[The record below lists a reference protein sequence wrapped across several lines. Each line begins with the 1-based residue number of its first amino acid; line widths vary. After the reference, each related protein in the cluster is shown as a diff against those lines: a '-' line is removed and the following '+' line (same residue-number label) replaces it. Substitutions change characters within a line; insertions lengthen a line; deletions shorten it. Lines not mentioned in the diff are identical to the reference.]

1 MTNRPEVLW
10 LNGSPSLQCFDRPL
24 LSVLSTQAKV
34 TQWQY
39 CQGQDEGSSLQNAV
53 RLLHDYL
60 KQTDHPIHLIGHGT
74 GGVIGLIYARCHP
87 EKVRSLT
94 LLSVAEQPA
103 MTWQTHYYVQ
113 RHLMSCSR
121 HQVLAF
127 IVRSLFGC
135 KPPYDVKNLVRALD
149 RDLAEAP
156 CLHSLFRVVDLP
168 KGGILAPLMVCGSQT
183 DSVVHSPALLEWRN
197 WMKPM
202 DRLWECPTGRH
213 FFHYFHPQ
221 QLAEQ
226 VLKFWQSDVFMQPDS
241 ELVTF
246 IVEEFLDDKAN
257 PFTDKQFRSI

>member
-1 MTNRPEVLW
+1 MTKRPEVLW

-24 LSVLSTQAKV
+24 LSTLAAQAKV

-39 CQGQDEGSSLQNAV
+39 CQEQDEGSSLQNAV
-53 RLLHDYL
+53 SLLHEHL
-60 KQTDHPIHLIGHGT
+60 QQTDYPIHLMGHGI
-74 GGVIGLIYARCHP
+74 GGVIGLIYARCFP

-121 HQVLAF
+121 YQVLAF
-127 IVRSLFGC
+127 MVRSLFGS
-135 KPPYDVKNLVRALD
+135 KPPYDVKNLIRALD

-156 CLHSLFRVVDLP
+156 CLHSLFRVFDLP

-183 DSVVHSPALLEWRN
+183 DSVVHPPALLEWRN
-197 WMKPM
+197 WMKPN

-221 QLAEQ
+221 QVVDQ
-226 VLKFWQSDVFMQPDS
+226 VLAFWQSEVFGS
-241 ELVTF
+241 EAHLVLSSERQTVTTSSAATLE
-246 IVEEFLDDKAN
+246 INNV
-257 PFTDKQFRSI
+257 S

>member
-24 LSVLSTQAKV
+24 LGTLAAQAKV

-60 KQTDHPIHLIGHGT
+60 EQIDHPIHLMGHGI

-94 LLSVAEQPA
+94 LLGVAEQPA

-121 HQVLAF
+121 YQVLVF
-127 IVRSLFGC
+127 MVRSLFGSE
-135 KPPYDVKNLVRALD
+135 PPYAVRNLVRALD

-156 CLHSLFRVVDLP
+156 CPHSLFRVVDLP

-183 DSVVHSPALLEWRN
+183 DPVVHPPALLKWQN
-197 WMKPM
+197 WMKPT

-221 QLAEQ
+221 QVADQ
-226 VLKFWQSDVFMQPDS
+226 VLKFWQSDLFEPDVLMLPS
-241 ELVTF
+241 ERAAVITPSCAALESNNF
-246 IVEEFLDDKAN
+246 
-257 PFTDKQFRSI
+257 S

>member
-1 MTNRPEVLW
+1 MTHRPEVLW

-24 LSVLSTQAKV
+24 LSALAAQATV
-34 TQWQY
+34 MQWQY
-39 CQGQDEGSSLQNAV
+39 CQGPDEASSLPNAV
-53 RLLHDYL
+53 ALLHEYL
-60 KQTDHPIHLIGHGT
+60 QQTDHPLHLMGHGIS
-74 GGVIGLIYARCHP
+74 GVIGLMYARCHP

-94 LLSVAEQPA
+94 LLGVAEQPA

-121 HQVLAF
+121 YQVLAF
-127 IVRSLFGC
+127 MVRSLFGSN
-135 KPPYDVKNLVRALD
+135 PPYDVKNLIRALD

-183 DSVVHSPALLEWRN
+183 DSVVHPPALLEWRN
-197 WMKPM
+197 WTKPG

-221 QLAEQ
+221 QVADQ
-226 VLKFWQSDVFMQPDS
+226 VLQFWQSDVFEPELMMMQKAES
-241 ELVTF
+241 EASISSLAVAL
-246 IVEEFLDDKAN
+246 ERKA
-257 PFTDKQFRSI
+257 I